1 MTVILTLYSR
11 NVVHVFGFRSRFSR
25 RSRKS
30 GYTEAP
36 GVQKELAMYIGVGAI
51 LLVLLIVVLFGTMRR
66 RA

>member
-1 MTVILTLYSR
+1 MSCMFLVSGVSSASDPGIGL
-11 NVVHVFGFRSRFSR
+11 HRS
-25 RSRKS
+25 
-30 GYTEAP
+30 P